1 MLLPFVSPQNFLDPQ
16 TDKNGKPYG
25 PVRYKEI
32 AKEKYIISKKTNTS
46 YLEAGL
52 LPAKEREFLL
62 EFISDD
68 LEKEYEAM
76 QDAKRKNSKG
86 RRK

>member
-32 AKEKYIISKKTNTS
+32 AKEKYI
-46 YLEAGL
+46 
-52 LPAKEREFLL
+52 KEVADHYKGQ
-62 EFISDD
+62 ISDK
-68 LEKEYEAM
+68 LYQALYNYEVEIT
-76 QDAKRKNSKG
+76 D
-86 RRK
+86 